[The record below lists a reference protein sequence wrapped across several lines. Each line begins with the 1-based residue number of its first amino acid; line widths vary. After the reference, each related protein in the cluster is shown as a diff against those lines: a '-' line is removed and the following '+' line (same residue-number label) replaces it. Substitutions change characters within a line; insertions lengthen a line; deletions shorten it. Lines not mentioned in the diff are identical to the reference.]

1 MPRQQDTATE
11 STRGACA
18 IGGANGGFPFGMVDM
33 RRTRVGVGPASCASV
48 GTSVHTDDGRYMV
61 KLCASTSW
69 NEAKNVVTGMFKTD
83 TVGVEDG

>member
-1 MPRQQDTATE
+1 MGATI
-11 STRGACA
+11 STIHAVPLRCRP
-18 IGGANGGFPFGMVDM
+18 IFFF
-33 RRTRVGVGPASCASV
+33 VGNT